1 MICPKC
7 YSGIKDG
14 SKFCTNCGEPL
25 SEMQKDIESSCKKE
39 IPFYSYLLGFLFTLF
54 IVVMPITIYAD
65 NYQQVRN
72 TYNTRSRVL
81 QDKSQQKKVPYYA
94 RPRTRQ
100 NNTQRNT
107 PYYARPRTNQG
118 NIRQNSQYNVR
129 SGAKQENDLQQTQS
143 DTLYNDGQYR
153 IHSQYASSESST
165 KNGIIKDAT
174 SSDLKTIRLVVS
186 GEGATKEE
194 ATKVALRS
202 AIEQTFGA
210 FVSSNTDVL
219 NDDIIKDEIA
229 TVSSGNI
236 QSYKELSS
244 KDLGATKVVNVET
257 VVSIG
262 NLISFAKSK
271 GMKAELSGATFAMN
285 MKMKELN
292 KNNELLAISHLIKQL
307 LMVGLNN
314 NLYDFKLK
322 LGEPKQSSHP
332 DFYTISATVQAIPN
346 KNAKEFLDIYMKTMK
361 SLSLS
366 ESEIKEY
373 EKSNVSYV
381 KSVDNMGG
389 YLTDEGLYK
398 PFILRNNYRKDGIG
412 EIKENP
418 YLSFATIQF
427 AFICSKYKF
436 KIIDNLGNEITIVCK
451 KNSQDTNENLIEV
464 KRFDLVYPNGI
475 GWRPENVKEN
485 DIIFVS
491 TKKQG
496 NFQFQTESMESLLLK
511 MNTVNYPLTK
521 DFRSQYK
528 INGEAYYSSRG
539 LQYYLWKEFIKSY
552 GLDDSHPDEE
562 MRFSL
567 FYKKED
573 FEKLSSI
580 EIKPTSEMLY
590 LD

>member
-72 TYNTRSRVL
+72 TYNTRSRLL
-81 QDKSQQKKVPYYA
+81 QDKSQQKKVPHYARPRTRQNNTQRNTPYYA

-165 KNGIIKDAT
+165 KNEIIKDDA

-186 GEGATKEE
+186 GEGTTKEE
-194 ATKVALRS
+194 ATKVALRN
-202 AIEQTFGA
+202 AIEQAFGT

-219 NDDIIKDEIA
+219 NDDIVKDVIA

-244 KDLGATKVVNVET
+244 MDLGSTKVVNIEAI
-257 VVSIG
+257 VSIG
-262 NLISFAKSK
+262 KLVSFAQSK
-271 GMKAELSGATFAMN
+271 GMRTELAGATFAMN

-292 KNNELLAISHLIKQL
+292 KKNELIALDNLFKQLNMMADHSNLFNYTIETGEPHIWDNGQYGVNVKVNVIPNENALIFYNLYENTLKSLALSNIEIEEYENMRLGRYEYDLELPSGFARIYLRNDLYESRYSGVHDVENVFSNWIKYPLMKALSQFVIEDNLNNQICLVFIPWEKHFYPEKRMKVISEYDNRFLDKEKKNYAIICTPIKEGIDCEQVRGIANHNPSYPAISKK
-307 LMVGLNN
+307 
-314 NLYDFKLK
+314 D
-322 LGEPKQSSHP
+322 LGVP
-332 DFYTISATVQAIPN
+332 
-346 KNAKEFLDIYMKTMK
+346 
-361 SLSLS
+361 
-366 ESEIKEY
+366 
-373 EKSNVSYV
+373 
-381 KSVDNMGG
+381 
-389 YLTDEGLYK
+389 YK
-398 PFILRNNYRKDGIG
+398 PFELV
-412 EIKENP
+412 IK
-418 YLSFATIQF
+418 
-427 AFICSKYKF
+427 
-436 KIIDNLGNEITIVCK
+436 
-451 KNSQDTNENLIEV
+451 
-464 KRFDLVYPNGI
+464 
-475 GWRPENVKEN
+475 
-485 DIIFVS
+485 
-491 TKKQG
+491 
-496 NFQFQTESMESLLLK
+496 LL
-511 MNTVNYPLTK
+511 
-521 DFRSQYK
+521 
-528 INGEAYYSSRG
+528 YS
-539 LQYYLWKEFIKSY
+539 
-552 GLDDSHPDEE
+552 PDV
-562 MRFSL
+562 FS
-567 FYKKED
+567 
-573 FEKLSSI
+573 KLSSI
-580 EIKPTSEMLY
+580 QIFPIEETLFSE
-590 LD
+590 